1 MPDYIEHAAYKC
13 CMFVRPEKIKKSWTR
28 DRIMNEITKLGVPCF
43 SGSCFEVYLE
53 KAFDNTGWRPE
64 ERLPIA
70 KELGEVSLMFL
81 VHPTLTQD
89 EITKTTDAI
98 QKVLIKASIAS
109 EN

>member
-1 MPDYIEHAAYKC
+1 MARPLRIEYAGTKHDIHKL
-13 CMFVRPEKIKKSWTR
+13 VPGLTGWTQVNGRDEHPIPEK
-28 DRIMNEITKLGVPCF
+28 V
-43 SGSCFEVYLE
+43 
-53 KAFDNTGWRPE
+53 FDNTPWRPE

-98 QKVLIKASIAS
+98 QQVMSNASMAQY
-109 EN
+109 